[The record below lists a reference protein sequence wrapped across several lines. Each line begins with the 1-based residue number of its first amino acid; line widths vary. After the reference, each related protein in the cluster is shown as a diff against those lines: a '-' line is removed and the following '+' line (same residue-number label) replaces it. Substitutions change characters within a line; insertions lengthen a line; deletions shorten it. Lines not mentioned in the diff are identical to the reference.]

1 MQKNCLKQWKENILI
16 INEVWVCVFSTVIIR
31 LKCMIN
37 ALQNVENVWGH
48 SNMSGTNYSKLLYKY
63 YSFNK
68 ISVH

>member
-16 INEVWVCVFSTVIIR
+16 INEVWVCVFSSVIIR

-37 ALQNVENVWGH
+37 ALQNVENVWAH
-48 SNMSGTNYSKLLYKY
+48 PNMSGTNYSKLFYKY